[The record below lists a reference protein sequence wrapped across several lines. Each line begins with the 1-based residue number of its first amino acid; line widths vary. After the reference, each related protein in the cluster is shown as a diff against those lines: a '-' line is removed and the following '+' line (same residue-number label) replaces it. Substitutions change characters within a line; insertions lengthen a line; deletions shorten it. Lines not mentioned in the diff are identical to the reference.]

1 MTDETMP
8 IRPCEACGSP
18 DHGRDSGPI
27 TRYIDCLVQH
37 LSDARLITD
46 AAVGRAV
53 RLAKAEYDSFPVTR
67 GGMADD
73 RRNAGR
79 R

>member
-1 MTDETMP
+1 M

-27 TRYIDCLVQH
+27 NRYIDCLVQH

-46 AAVGRAV
+46 AAVGL
-53 RLAKAEYDSFPVTR
+53 LAATQAALATDSVTT

-73 RRNAGR
+73 RRNAGSK
-79 R
+79 